1 MRNERQLT
9 VLVYWVAIVWAA
21 ASLVGGT
28 VPTLE
33 LFKHVSTVAGVVV
46 LSLAAFDKWL
56 WHWPMLRGLLVRR
69 PDLRGTW
76 QVELRSAWRDPATGV
91 ETPPI
96 EAYLV
101 VSQTYSTLGMRLF
114 TAESESRLR
123 GAEILAN
130 EDETFD
136 GVAVYQN
143 EPKLEFRARSPIH
156 QGALKLCIRG
166 SPPTS
171 LEGHYWTDRGTQGS
185 MSMSKRRPKKFDSF
199 EHAKAAFPRRAPR

>member
-9 VLVYWVAIVWAA
+9 VLVYWVALAWAA
-21 ASLVGGT
+21 TLLVGGT
-28 VPTLE
+28 VPTLAF
-33 LFKHVSTVAGVVV
+33 FKPVSTVAGAVV

-56 WHWPMLRGLLVRR
+56 WHWSILRGILVRR

-76 QVELRSAWRDPATGV
+76 QVELRSTWIDPASGL

-101 VSQTYSTLGMRLF
+101 VFQTYSTLGMRLF

-123 GAEILAN
+123 GSEILVN
-130 EDETFD
+130 EDDTFEV
-136 GVAVYQN
+136 VAVYQN

-156 QGALKLCIRG
+156 QGALKLGVRG
-166 SPPTS
+166 SPPTA
-171 LEGHYWTDRGTQGS
+171 LDGHYWTDRGTQGA
-185 MSMSKRRPKKFDSF
+185 MVARRRRAKTFDSF
-199 EHAKAAFPRRAPR
+199 EHARVGFSHRLR